1 MMNYIW
7 AGMLV
12 FSFITA
18 VFFGNMQDLSDSI
31 TAAAENAVTIS
42 LELIGILMLW
52 SGVMAIAEQAGLTR
66 KISAL
71 LAPVL
76 RRLFKDV
83 PPESE
88 TGQAISMN
96 ITANLLGLGN
106 ASTPLGI
113 EAMKRLYADGGKR
126 DYATDSMI
134 RFVVINTAALHI
146 VPTTVAMFRQRFGAK
161 VPMDILPAALLT
173 SAAALS
179 AALLMTAI
187 LKRIFREKNDK

>member
-7 AGMLV
+7 AGMLI

-18 VFFGNMQDLSDSI
+18 VFFGNMQSLSDSI
-31 TAAAENAVTIS
+31 TAAAENAVTII
-42 LELIGILMLW
+42 LELVGILMLW
-52 SGVMAIAEQAGLTR
+52 SGVMAVAEQAGLTQ

-76 RRLFKDV
+76 RRLFPDV

-113 EAMKRLYADGGKR
+113 EAMKRLYEEGGKR
-126 DYATDSMI
+126 DYATDNMI
-134 RFVVINTAALHI
+134 RFVVINTAALHVI
-146 VPTTVAMFRQRFGAK
+146 PTTVAMFRQEFGSK

-179 AALLMTAI
+179 AALIMTAV
-187 LKRIFREKNDK
+187 LKRIFREK

>member
-7 AGMLV
+7 AGMLI

-18 VFFGNMQDLSDSI
+18 VFFGNMQPLSDSI
-31 TAAAENAVTIS
+31 TAAAENAVTII
-42 LELIGILMLW
+42 LELVGILMLW
-52 SGVMAIAEQAGLTR
+52 SGVMAVAEQAGLTQ

-76 RRLFKDV
+76 RRLFPDV

-113 EAMKRLYADGGKR
+113 EAMKRLYEEGGKR
-126 DYATDSMI
+126 DYATDNMI
-134 RFVVINTAALHI
+134 RFVVINTAALHVI
-146 VPTTVAMFRQRFGAK
+146 PTTVAMFRQEFGSK

-179 AALLMTAI
+179 AALIMTAV
-187 LKRIFREKNDK
+187 LKRIFREK

>member
-7 AGMLV
+7 AGMLI

-18 VFFGNMQDLSDSI
+18 VFFGNMQSLSDSI
-31 TAAAENAVTIS
+31 TAAAENAVTII
-42 LELIGILMLW
+42 LELVGILMLW
-52 SGVMAIAEQAGLTR
+52 SGVMAVAEQAGLTQ

-76 RRLFKDV
+76 RRLFPDV

-113 EAMKRLYADGGKR
+113 EAMKRLYTESGKR
-126 DYATDSMI
+126 DYATDNMI
-134 RFVVINTAALHI
+134 RFVVINTAALHVI
-146 VPTTVAMFRQRFGAK
+146 PTTVAMFRQEFGSK

-179 AALLMTAI
+179 AALIMTAV
-187 LKRIFREKNDK
+187 LKRIFREK

>member
-7 AGMLV
+7 AGMLT

-18 VFFGNMQDLSDSI
+18 VFFGNMQSLSDSI
-31 TAAAENAVTIS
+31 TAAAENAVTII
-42 LELIGILMLW
+42 LELLGILMLW
-52 SGVMAIAEQAGLTR
+52 SGVMEIAERAGLTK
-66 KISAL
+66 KISSL
-71 LAPVL
+71 LAPFL
-76 RRLFKDV
+76 KRLFPDV
-83 PPESE
+83 PPDSD

-106 ASTPLGI
+106 AATPLGI
-113 EAMKRLYADGGKR
+113 EAMKRLHAESGRK

-146 VPTTVAMFRQRFGAK
+146 IPTTVAMFRQEFGAK

-173 SAAALS
+173 SITALFAALI
-179 AALLMTAI
+179 MTSV
-187 LKRIFREKNDK
+187 LKRIFREK

>member
-18 VFFGNMQDLSDSI
+18 IFFGNMQSLSDSI
-31 TAAAENAVTIS
+31 TSAAENAVTII
-42 LELIGILMLW
+42 LELVGILMLW
-52 SGVMAIAEQAGLTR
+52 SGVMAVAEQAGLTQ

-76 RRLFKDV
+76 RRLFPDV

-113 EAMKRLYADGGKR
+113 EAMKRLYEEGGKR
-126 DYATDSMI
+126 DYATDNMI
-134 RFVVINTAALHI
+134 RFVVINTAALHVI
-146 VPTTVAMFRQRFGAK
+146 PTTVAMFRQEFGSK

-179 AALLMTAI
+179 AALIMTAV
-187 LKRIFREKNDK
+187 LKRIFREK

>member
-7 AGMLV
+7 AGMLT

-18 VFFGNMQDLSDSI
+18 VFFGNMQSLSDSI
-31 TAAAENAVTIS
+31 TAAAENAVTII
-42 LELIGILMLW
+42 LELLGILMLW
-52 SGVMAIAEQAGLTR
+52 SGVMEIAERAGLTK

-71 LAPVL
+71 LAPFL
-76 RRLFKDV
+76 KRLFPDV
-83 PPESE
+83 LPDSD

-106 ASTPLGI
+106 AATPLGI
-113 EAMKRLYADGGKR
+113 EAMKRLHAESGKR

-146 VPTTVAMFRQRFGAK
+146 IPTTVAMFRQEFGAK

-173 SAAALS
+173 SITALS
-179 AALLMTAI
+179 AALIMTSV
-187 LKRIFREKNDK
+187 LKRIFREK